1 MKRKLLVAVLCA
13 LAVFGC
19 ATFAAYAVGAPGN
32 EGNAAGGGAPKSV
45 YVRSDGNDVTGDGSQ
60 ENRMHRLPRLS
71 KPPMTVRPFMYWMTL
86 LLRNALDFMTSL

>member
-32 EGNAAGGGAPKSV
+32 EGNAAGGV
-45 YVRSDGNDVTGDGSQ
+45 
-60 ENRMHRLPRLS
+60 LPN
-71 KPPMTVRPFMYWMTL
+71 PFT
-86 LLRNALDFMTSL
+86 